1 MPCCTCVAQDQVGV
15 MTKLGEF
22 SRLVHPGWNWMVPCV
37 ESVSGTISTRI
48 KQLDVACETKTQDN
62 VFVNI
67 VVSVQYQP
75 LKTDE
80 AYYNAFF
87 KLTNIDSQMRPYVF
101 DTVRSA
107 VPQLTVDQ
115 VFELKNEIG
124 DKIKGALTS
133 LMGGYGYRI
142 VDALVT
148 DVRPDRKVATAMN
161 EINAAKRL
169 RVATQERA
177 EAEKMIVVKA
187 AEADAESKYLAGLG
201 IARQRQAIVQGLR
214 DSVSSFSTDVPGTNA
229 QDVMDMM
236 ILTQYFDML
245 REVGMKGGGST
256 LMLPQNPGAMCKIA
270 REIRAGFLISED
282 DPGQQVMSHH

>member
-1 MPCCTCVAQDQVGV
+1 
-15 MTKLGEF
+15 
-22 SRLVHPGWNWMVPCV
+22 
-37 ESVSGTISTRI
+37 
-48 KQLDVACETKTQDN
+48 VACETKTQDN